1 MAAVLVRRRLLA
13 PLPVLAGRLP
23 GPTLETAMERARLGK
38 AQVLG
43 DVLDRQLA
51 MQQVVLGQFA
61 AQFVEGLLVAAAG
74 LLQVALQGAYGHAEL
89 LRHPFLA
96 RQAVLE

>member
-1 MAAVLVRRRLLA
+1 
-13 PLPVLAGRLP
+13 
-23 GPTLETAMERARLGK
+23 
-38 AQVLG
+38 
-43 DVLDRQLA
+43 